1 MGLFS
6 LKNKKFQEVTFRVSK
21 NKKEPLKFL
30 ILQEMELSSLKLE
43 VGLLPS
49 QKNCIICVM
58 ESLLK
63 MMKNTLYFILKAF
76 FVPKIFKF

>member
-63 MMKNTLYFILKAF
+63 MMKNTFYFILKAF